1 MKMFDK
7 LISSFVFDKFKGDWV
22 IDDFLKTY
30 IKKKSNPSSI
40 FERVLSQK
48 EAGLGS

>member
-1 MKMFDK
+1 MMKTFDK

-30 IKKKSNPSSI
+30 IKKNRIHPQYLN
-40 FERVLSQK
+40 VC
-48 EAGLGS
+48 